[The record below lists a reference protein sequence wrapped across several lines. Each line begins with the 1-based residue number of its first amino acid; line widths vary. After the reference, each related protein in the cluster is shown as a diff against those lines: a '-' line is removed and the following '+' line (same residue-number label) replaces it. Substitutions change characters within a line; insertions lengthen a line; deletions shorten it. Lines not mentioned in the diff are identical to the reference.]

1 MTDRSAYPVRITRL
15 QDPEDF
21 SALDALSPAAR
32 IAMVRVLTLQAWAF
46 HAGLTDEPRL
56 RRDVGRV
63 QRGRG

>member
-1 MTDRSAYPVRITRL
+1 MDRTAYTTRKRHL

-32 IAMVRVLTLQAWAF
+32 LAMVWPLTLQAWAF
-46 HAGLTDEPRL
+46 HTGLSDEPRL

-63 QRGRG
+63 ARGGR